1 MRERIGNLMGIR
13 KKVMLFRSNERFN
26 QYMVFM
32 EAITEEQEQEID
44 DSADEN
50 NNLYFVKDNK
60 IIAKG
65 KEIILYGKVDLES
78 PSDLYH
84 IKKFNLINEDH
95 SWIHSDLDW
104 ETGDFHIIN
113 GISSQHPT
121 YNPIKWFMYNHL
133 LLGKPERVIVYKVF
147 KNKYIPVNYASDNQS

>member
-1 MRERIGNLMGIR
+1 MKEKLANLMGIR
-13 KKVMLFRSNERFN
+13 NKVMLFRSKERFN

-32 EAITEEQEQEID
+32 EGISEEQEQEID

-65 KEIILYGKVDLES
+65 KEIILYGKVDLNN

-95 SWIHSDLDW
+95 AWIHSDLDW
-104 ETGDFHIIN
+104 ENGDFKIIDN
-113 GISSQHPT
+113 VASQHPT
-121 YNPIKWFMYNHL
+121 FNPVKWFMYNHL
-133 LLGKPERVIVYKVF
+133 LLGKPERVIVYKVP
-147 KNKYIPVNYASDNQS
+147 KAKYTPISYVSDN